1 MTCLCC
7 PSLFSLAQELS
18 SLNKQC
24 WRHILEDRVHER
36 GDLARWAQQGILGR
50 RRSMSEGPELGNGI
64 IFRSYRMFHLG
75 CDWAGLGR
83 QVGSRL

>member
-36 GDLARWAQQGILGR
+36 GDLARWAQQGILGG

-64 IFRSYRMFHLG
+64 IFRSYRMFDLG